1 MRAGV
6 RLLIHALLYNYDNNL
21 QYSDASYYTIVD
33 VDNHPPFA
41 IAHSQ
46 NGFKIKLGLDY
57 GNQLRREPLPP
68 ASVMKLIEAI
78 RPNTID
84 ELRDIAYPPPKQK
97 TDNITVLYLKYLK
110 TDPAEEVVVKDGEI
124 FIMGWTV
131 EEFVRLCPMRF
142 QPMKEER
149 EFIQGLVDAIND
161 AVHQIT
167 RGRGYPRGGPS
178 RISIQVSHV
187 HRLLTAVSRLPGID
201 INPKSRH

>member
-1 MRAGV
+1 MREGV

-21 QYSDASYYTIVD
+21 EYSNASHYTIVA
-33 VDNHPPFA
+33 VDDHPPFA
-41 IAHSQ
+41 IAHSAS
-46 NGFKIKLGLDY
+46 GFKVKLGLDY

-68 ASVMKLIEAI
+68 ATVMKLIEAI

-84 ELRDIAYPPPKQK
+84 ELRDIVYPPPKQK
-97 TDNITVLYLKYLK
+97 TDNATVLYLKYLK
-110 TDPAEEVVVKDGEI
+110 TDPAEEVVVKNGEI

-149 EFIQGLVDAIND
+149 EFIQGLVNAIND
-161 AVHQIT
+161 ATHQIT
-167 RGRGYPRGGPS
+167 HSGRTGRGHS
-178 RISIQVSHV
+178 RVSIQVSHV